1 MNYRKFYSE
10 QLDGLIW
17 DKKRFHIHHIDCNH
31 NNNDFD
37 NLVLI
42 PSKLHNQFHFS
53 YNALKSTGNIQ
64 DILSEKII
72 YVDDFTTRM
81 ITLLLQTKRQIADFI
96 DIKDTL
102 TGQKLLEKDFEKLIS
117 ILLCGY
123 KRTLK

>member
-1 MNYRKFYSE
+1 MT
-10 QLDGLIW
+10 
-17 DKKRFHIHHIDCNH
+17 
-31 NNNDFD
+31 
-37 NLVLI
+37 LV
-42 PSKLHNQFHFS
+42 
-53 YNALKSTGNIQ
+53 LKSTGNIQ

-102 TGQKLLEKDFEKLIS
+102 TGQKLLEKDFEKLIN